1 MSKKKKKKK
10 PTLPTPKSAVDF
22 WVSNIVTL
30 LIAITL
36 VYLIYRYV
44 DGYNGLWNNII
55 KGNLEVIKKYPDL
68 PLEKKWEIKCG
79 FDYAYLNFIKQHTP
93 ENACIL
99 MPPDS
104 AIYPKGEKSPFQ
116 NAAYSI
122 KNKAWSTYFLYPRR
136 LVYESEKGK
145 NPYYDKVDFVAIVN
159 YWGYDKLEYEVAN
172 KTRFNVLPVRQKP
185 GTP

>member
-1 MSKKKKKKK
+1 MGKKKKNKKTVA
-10 PTLPTPKSAVDF
+10 PPKSSANF
-22 WVSNIVTL
+22 WIGNVVML

-36 VYLIYRYV
+36 VYLMYQSV
-44 DGYNGLWNNII
+44 DGYYGLWNNLIKKNLEII
-55 KGNLEVIKKYPDL
+55 KQYPDL
-68 PLEKKWEIKCG
+68 SLEKKWEIKCG
-79 FDYAYLNFIKQHTP
+79 FDYVYLNYIKQHTP

-136 LVYESEKGK
+136 LVYEAEKEK
-145 NPYYDKVDFVAIVN
+145 NPFYDKVDYVAIVN
-159 YWGYDKLEYEVAN
+159 FWGYDKLEYEVAQKIKLN
-172 KTRFNVLPVRQKP
+172 ILPVSQNQRMP
-185 GTP
+185 